1 MKIKPVI
8 LCGGAGTRLWPKSRK
23 NLAKQFIDFGGWNL
37 FERTLERI
45 KNPIFDNPIISTN
58 LSYLNLVR
66 KYLKKKNIYN
76 YKIILEPSKKNTAA
90 AILSSSLLEEVS
102 FDQPII
108 FLPADHLIE
117 KTDEFNKALIL
128 NTKYLNDDNIFIFG
142 IKPQFPSSQFGYF
155 ITKKNSKGVN
165 VVDKFI
171 EKPDS
176 KKAKQIIKKN
186 GYWNSGI
193 LFANKIS
200 IINNFSKYQNKTL
213 DLCMQSVF
221 NSTISKNLYFLSN
234 KPFKKIMSKSFDYA
248 ILEKCKNVNAIK
260 LNIPWSDLGSWKE
273 ITNVFRKNKSKY
285 FKKKNVFHRPW
296 GKYTNLFNGKGFLI
310 KELVINPKSSI
321 SLQKHKYRSE
331 HWSILS
337 GSAKISINKKK
348 YIKKNGDIA
357 FIPKGSLHRIE
368 NPYNRPVIIMEAQT
382 GPILKE
388 TDIIRYKDIY
398 GRVK

>member
-1 MKIKPVI
+1 M
-8 LCGGAGTRLWPKSRK
+8 
-23 NLAKQFIDFGGWNL
+23 
-37 FERTLERI
+37 
-45 KNPIFDNPIISTN
+45 
-58 LSYLNLVR
+58 
-66 KYLKKKNIYN
+66 
-76 YKIILEPSKKNTAA
+76 
-90 AILSSSLLEEVS
+90 
-102 FDQPII
+102 
-108 FLPADHLIE
+108 IE
-117 KTDEFNKALIL
+117 KTDEFNKALIF

-165 VVDKFI
+165 IVDKFI

-176 KKAKQIIKKN
+176 KKAKLIIKKN

-213 DLCMQSVF
+213 DLCIQSVF
-221 NSTISKNLYFLSN
+221 NSAISKNLYFLS
-234 KPFKKIMSKSFDYA
+234 KEPFKKIISKSFDYA

-296 GKYTNLFNGKGFLI
+296 GKYTNLFNGQGFLI

-321 SLQKHKYRSE
+321 SLQKHNYRSE
-331 HWSILS
+331 HWAISS
-337 GSAKISINKKK
+337 GNAIISINKKK
-348 YIKKNGDIA
+348 YIKKNGDTA

-368 NPYNRPVIIMEAQT
+368 NPYNKPVIIMEAQT

>member
-90 AILSSSLLEEVS
+90 AILSSSLLEEIS

-108 FLPADHLIE
+108 FLPSDHLIE
-117 KTDEFNKALIL
+117 KTDEFDKALIF

-213 DLCMQSVF
+213 DLCIQSVF
-221 NSTISKNLYFLSN
+221 NSIISKNLYFLS
-234 KPFKKIMSKSFDYA
+234 KEPFKKVMSKSFDYA

-321 SLQKHKYRSE
+321 SLQKHNYRSE
-331 HWSILS
+331 HWAISS

-348 YIKKNGDIA
+348 YIKKNGDTA

-368 NPYNRPVIIMEAQT
+368 NPYNKPVIIMEAQT
-382 GPILKE
+382 GSILKE

>member
-8 LCGGAGTRLWPKSRK
+8 LCGGAGTRLWPKSKK

-37 FERTLERI
+37 LEHTLERI
-45 KNPIFDNPIISTN
+45 KNPIFDTPIISTN
-58 LSYLNLVR
+58 LSYLNLVK
-66 KYLKKKNIYN
+66 KYLKKKNFYK

-108 FLPADHLIE
+108 FLPADHLIG
-117 KTDEFNKALIL
+117 KTNDFNKALTFNL
-128 NTKYLNDDNIFIFG
+128 KYLNDDNIFIFG
-142 IKPQFPSSQFGYF
+142 IKPQFPSSQYGYF
-155 ITKKNSKGVN
+155 IPKKNSKGIYVIG
-165 VVDKFI
+165 KFI
-171 EKPDS
+171 EKPNL
-176 KKAKQIIKKN
+176 KKAKDIIKRK

-193 LFANKIS
+193 IFAKKIS
-200 IINNFSKYQNKTL
+200 IINNFTKYQNKTL

-221 NSTISKNLYFLSN
+221 NSTVSKNLYFLSK
-234 KPFKKIMSKSFDYA
+234 KPFKKIMGKSFDYA
-248 ILEKCKNVNAIK
+248 ILEKSKNINAIK

-273 ITNVFRKNKSKY
+273 ITNIFKRNKSKY
-285 FKKKNVFHRPW
+285 FNKKNVFHRPW
-296 GKYTNLFNGKGFLI
+296 GRYTNLFNGKGFLI

-321 SLQKHKYRSE
+321 SLQKHNHRSE
-331 HWSILS
+331 HWSISS
-337 GSAKISINKKK
+337 GHAKISINKKS
-348 YIKKNGDIA
+348 YIKKNGDTA

-368 NPYNRPVIIMEAQT
+368 NPYKKPVVIMEAQT
-382 GPILKE
+382 GSILKE